1 MINHDQV
8 LDFGVP
14 EYPMFGPIQFLF
26 IAREF
31 FWNLNWIRKLSLD
44 WWAPMTMTH
53 DLPTLPLSWSFHPWW
68 QLAGPASSS
77 FLEEMGLPQTSPNSK
92 TMVIHQLGTS
102 ARAPSFSKV
111 TLFVGI
117 SGSQRLQP
125 TQTPGMMDDLT
136 DWVAFTFWEVSLV
149 YFTNSFARHHPFL
162 CSSLAIMSLNLRPSK
177 LVARN
182 VGIWE

>member
-14 EYPMFGPIQFLF
+14 KKFGPIQFLF
-26 IAREF
+26 KKHV
-31 FWNLNWIRKLSLD
+31 NLNEIY
-44 WWAPMTMTH
+44 
-53 DLPTLPLSWSFHPWW
+53 DLPALPLSWSFHPWW

-77 FLEEMGLPQTSPNSK
+77 FLEEMGL
-92 TMVIHQLGTS
+92 VIHQLGIS
-102 ARAPSFSKV
+102 ARGPSFSKV

-117 SGSQRLQP
+117 TGSHWIP
-125 TQTPGMMDDLT
+125 TVAANTNSRNHGWC

-162 CSSLAIMSLNLRPSK
+162 VIGYHVPQPKTKQVSR
-177 LVARN
+177 
-182 VGIWE
+182 